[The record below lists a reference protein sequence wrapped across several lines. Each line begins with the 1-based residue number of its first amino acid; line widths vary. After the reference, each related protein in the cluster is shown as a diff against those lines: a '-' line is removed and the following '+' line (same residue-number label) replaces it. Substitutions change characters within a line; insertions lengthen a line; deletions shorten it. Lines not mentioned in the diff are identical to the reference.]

1 MSDETM
7 KLHEAF
13 DIYVRLSTLPVAVK
27 LAKKGQQ
34 IGQEAKYPLKDI
46 GNRLSVCQGMTLVR
60 TLGWTI
66 VFRKEDHACPLARI
80 ILGHTKPDSFLRGTI
95 AEPYQDQEAC
105 AQIMEQSYPRWP
117 VDSIHEIW
125 MSPLN
130 KCRFRPDNVIVY
142 GSPAQILYL
151 IQAAN
156 FREGKGI
163 QSSSTGR
170 LGCATW
176 MAGVIQ
182 SDECTYM
189 IPGPGER
196 VFAGTQDHEM
206 SFAMP
211 PSKFQNLIEGLEY
224 IRKRR
229 AFRFPV
235 PNMAIMSEP
244 KIPKE
249 YYAVDPECEIG

>member
-7 KLHEAF
+7 KLHETL
-13 DIYVRLSTLPVAVK
+13 DIYVRPSTLPVAIK
-27 LAKKGQQ
+27 LAKEGQQ
-34 IGQEAKYPLKDI
+34 IDQKTKSPLKNI
-46 GNRLSVCQGMTLVR
+46 GNRLAVCQGMTLVR
-60 TLGWTI
+60 TLGWTL
-66 VFRKEDHACPLARI
+66 VFSKEDHACPLAKI
-80 ILGHTKPDSFLRGTI
+80 FLGHTKPASFLKGTI
-95 AEPYQDQEAC
+95 AGPYQDQEAC
-105 AQIMEQSYPRWP
+105 ARIMEQSYPRWP
-117 VDSIHEIW
+117 VDSVREIW
-125 MSPLN
+125 MSPLS
-130 KCRFRPDNVIVY
+130 KCRFSPDVVIVY

-163 QSSSTGR
+163 HSSSTGR

-176 MAGVIQ
+176 IAGVIK

-206 SFAMP
+206 SFAVP
-211 PSKFQNLIEGLEY
+211 PSKFQNLMDGLEY

-244 KIPKE
+244 RIPKN
-249 YYAVDPECEIG
+249 YYTIDPEWPPA